1 MKWMIYWMNKP
12 VIIIGNGGHASVLVE
27 IIQDAQIEIIGY
39 TAPEEGSEF
48 YNLPYLGDD
57 DVVVEHHVN
66 EIELV
71 LGIGTITV
79 SNLRKKKYA
88 AFKSK
93 GYTFAT
99 IIHPSAI
106 ISPTV
111 AIGEG
116 TQIMAGAIIQTQ
128 SVLGE
133 NLIINTGAQIDHNS
147 LIQHHSHIAPGVVLS
162 GNVSVGEN
170 CHIGAGTTIIQNIT
184 IGNRVLIG
192 AGSLVLKNVEDD
204 ITAYGV
210 PAQEV

>member
-1 MKWMIYWMNKP
+1 MNKP

-27 IIQDAQIEIIGY
+27 ILQGSHIEIIGY
-39 TAPEEGSEF
+39 TAPEKNAGF
-48 YNLPYLGDD
+48 YNLPYLGNDNAIL
-57 DVVVEHHVN
+57 EYHVN
-66 EIELV
+66 EVELV

-128 SVLGE
+128 SVLGG
-133 NLIINTGAQIDHNS
+133 NIIINTGSQIDHNS
-147 LIQHHSHIAPGVVLS
+147 LVGPHSHIAPGVVLS
-162 GNVSVGEN
+162 GNVSVGQN

-192 AGSLVLKNVEDD
+192 AGSLVLKNIEDD
-204 ITAYGV
+204 LTAYGV